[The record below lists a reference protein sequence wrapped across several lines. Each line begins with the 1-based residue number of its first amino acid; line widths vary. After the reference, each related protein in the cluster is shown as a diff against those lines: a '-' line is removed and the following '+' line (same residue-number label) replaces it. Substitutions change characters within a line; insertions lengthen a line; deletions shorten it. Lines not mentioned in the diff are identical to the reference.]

1 METIKKV
8 RMALAK
14 GESQRS
20 VAKRYRLSR
29 TTVRKIASG
38 DETEFKYSRKKE
50 VPHPVLGSYIERLGE
65 ILLQEAEEPVKNRRT
80 CKGIYEALQ
89 REGYPGAYD
98 SVRRYIKSWKE
109 EQRSRKAAFIPLVFP
124 RGDAFQ
130 FDWSVEIV
138 EIGGVVCPVQVAQI
152 RLCHSRMRFCVAYW
166 RQELAMLIDAHIRAH
181 DFFEGLCERGIYDNP
196 KTIVQDI
203 GPGKERDFNQRFFQ
217 LTSHYLFDP
226 VACTPA
232 AGWEKGQVERQ
243 VGTVRQNVFA
253 PRLKFENLAEL
264 NAHLAE
270 QMLVEAHTLRHPE
283 FKDKTVYEVYTEEKP
298 YLRRQ
303 KAAFPGYV
311 TAERRA
317 SSQCLVRFDNND
329 YSIPCEYA
337 GKPVSVRIF
346 AERVA
351 FAVDGQTVS
360 EHPRS
365 FERGRYVLNPLHYV
379 PLLDRKPG
387 ALRNGRPFLE
397 WELPASIR
405 KVWESLRRY
414 RDWDRQMS
422 DILSAIPQYGLEA
435 VSIACEMALDENA
448 VNRSVI
454 LNYLT
459 RLAEE
464 PQVPPILV
472 SEKLRLLEE
481 PRSNCA
487 AYDILRSEPCCAKA
501 S

>member
-1 METIKKV
+1 VETIKKV
-8 RMALAK
+8 RMALVK

-20 VAKRYRLSR
+20 VARKYRLSR
-29 TTVRKIASG
+29 TTVQKIASS
-38 DETEFKYSRKKE
+38 DETKFEYTRKKE
-50 VPHPVLGSYIERLGE
+50 VPYPVLGSYKERLGE

-80 CKGIYEALQ
+80 CKKIYEALQ
-89 REGYPGAYD
+89 QEGYTGAYD

-109 EQRSRKAAFIPLVFP
+109 EQRSRKAAFIPLVFQ

-130 FDWSVEIV
+130 FDWSEEIV
-138 EIGGVVCPVQVAQI
+138 EIGGSVCKVQVAQI
-152 RLCHSRMRFCVAYW
+152 RLCHSRMRLCIAYR
-166 RQELAMLIDAHIRAH
+166 RQELAMLLDAHIRAH

-196 KTIVQDI
+196 KTIVQEV
-203 GPGKERDFNQRFFQ
+203 GPGKERVFNPSFFQ

-243 VGTVRQNVFA
+243 VGVNRQNVFS

-264 NAHLAE
+264 NAHLEE
-270 QMLVEAHTLRHPE
+270 QMLAEAHTLRHPE
-283 FKDKTVYEVYTEEKP
+283 FKEKTVYEVYTEEKP

-303 KAAFPGYV
+303 KIAFPGYV

-317 SSQCLVRFDNND
+317 SSECLVRFDNND

-337 GKPVSVRIF
+337 NKPVSVRVF
-346 AERVA
+346 AERVVLA
-351 FAVDGQTVS
+351 ADGKSVA
-360 EHPRS
+360 EHTRS
-365 FERGRYVLNPLHYV
+365 FERGRYLLNPLHYV
-379 PLLDRKPG
+379 PLLERKPG

-397 WELPASIR
+397 WELPAPIR
-405 KVWESLRRY
+405 KVWDSLRRY
-414 RDWDRQMS
+414 PDWDRQMS
-422 DILSAIPQYGLEA
+422 AILSAIPQYGLET
-435 VSIACEMALDENA
+435 VSVACETALDENA
-448 VNRSVI
+448 VSLSVI

-464 PQVPPILV
+464 PHAPSIPV
-472 SEKLRLLEE
+472 SEKLRLLDE

-487 AYDILRSEPCCAKA
+487 AYDVLRSEPCCAKA